1 MLPRMLL
8 VALRCIRHPVKELQ
22 PVIHTSILPP
32 TRASKGGRGLSF
44 SLFSC
49 RRDCLRP
56 PTKNKTKCTVRRT
69 SSVSP
74 CAQLDIS
81 VIHNHLC
88 ENVSLLS
95 VSHLKS
101 IIIFRWRYWWVFFF
115 SPPTF
120 RPLLEIFILVLGPHG
135 VLRLIVWKIILPLW
149 ATHQRETVHCIRFCW
164 WPPGGAMALQIT
176 TDHYSWACTYC
187 TTCVLWKWGESR
199 LLCQTIT
206 LNLECALS
214 RDGLWNLYTL
224 TVSRCWTVAISTSTP
239 LLKVQL
245 QDICLCAIDIETV
258 ELWQRSAWE
267 DNINARDT
275 REL

>member
-115 SPPTF
+115 RRLPSGLSSKSSSSSSDPTEYSDWLSERSSCHSEPHIKEKQYIAF
-120 RPLLEIFILVLGPHG
+120 ASVGGHLGAP
-135 VLRLIVWKIILPLW
+135 W
-149 ATHQRETVHCIRFCW
+149 HC
-164 WPPGGAMALQIT
+164 
-176 TDHYSWACTYC
+176 
-187 TTCVLWKWGESR
+187 R
-199 LLCQTIT
+199 LLQTT
-206 LNLECALS
+206 TA
-214 RDGLWNLYTL
+214 GHAH
-224 TVSRCWTVAISTSTP
+224 TVP
-239 LLKVQL
+239 LVSSGSEVRV
-245 QDICLCAIDIETV
+245 DY
-258 ELWQRSAWE
+258 SA
-267 DNINARDT
+267 RQS
-275 REL
+275 L